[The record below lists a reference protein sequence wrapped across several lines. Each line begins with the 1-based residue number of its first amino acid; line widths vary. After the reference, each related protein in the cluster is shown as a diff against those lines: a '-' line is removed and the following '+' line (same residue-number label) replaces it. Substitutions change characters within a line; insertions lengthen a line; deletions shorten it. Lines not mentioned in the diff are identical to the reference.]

1 MHPQQYGEPAQ
12 KITTK
17 FGALAQL
24 VARYIRIVEVSGS
37 NPLCS
42 TTRKTLDSIRILGSF
57 FLYRKDRSWRSGKLK
72 TACREAGIDSTISN
86 HFKVLFRDVSD

>member
-42 TTRKTLDSIRILGSF
+42 TIRKTLDSIRILGPF
-57 FLYRKDRSWRSGKLK
+57 FLYRKLQKEEQMR
-72 TACREAGIDSTISN
+72 
-86 HFKVLFRDVSD
+86 

>member
-1 MHPQQYGEPAQ
+1 MHPQQYDEPAQ

-42 TTRKTLDSIRILGSF
+42 TIRKTLDSIRILGY
-57 FLYRKDRSWRSGKLK
+57 FLMYRKLRKIAR
-72 TACREAGIDSTISN
+72 
-86 HFKVLFRDVSD
+86 VSKASMPN